1 MIRLLNKA
9 VDKDS
14 PIDPFVHYI
23 AILKNRL
30 TNLHF
35 WLQLNTMFR
44 WEYRGTI
51 LLICK
56 KKKMKKI
63 SGKKNTSYRE
73 ERRKYLQDPPTFTT
87 WGEMLEV
94 IYLVTFAA
102 LETIK
107 LEEVRSK

>member
-1 MIRLLNKA
+1 
-9 VDKDS
+9 
-14 PIDPFVHYI
+14 
-23 AILKNRL
+23 
-30 TNLHF
+30 
-35 WLQLNTMFR
+35 
-44 WEYRGTI
+44 
-51 LLICK
+51 
-56 KKKMKKI
+56 MKKI
-63 SGKKNTSYRE
+63 CGKKNTSYRE

>member
-14 PIDPFVHYI
+14 SIDPFVHYI

-56 KKKMKKI
+56 KKNEKNI
-63 SGKKNTSYRE
+63 WKKNTSYRE

-107 LEEVRSK
+107 LEEVRLK

>member
-14 PIDPFVHYI
+14 SIDPFVHYI

-56 KKKMKKI
+56 KKKNEKNIWKKKI
-63 SGKKNTSYRE
+63 PHIEKNDANISRTPLLSPHGGKC
-73 ERRKYLQDPPTFTT
+73 
-87 WGEMLEV
+87 
-94 IYLVTFAA
+94 
-102 LETIK
+102 
-107 LEEVRSK
+107 